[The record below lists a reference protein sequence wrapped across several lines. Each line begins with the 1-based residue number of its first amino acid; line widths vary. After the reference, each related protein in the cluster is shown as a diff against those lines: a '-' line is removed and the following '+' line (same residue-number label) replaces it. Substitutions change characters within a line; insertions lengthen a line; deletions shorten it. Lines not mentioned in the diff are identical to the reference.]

1 MSHEAPPLVSAR
13 PEDESRGARVARAW
27 CDLDQGSAFLASD
40 RDAIDAT
47 RSLRALVVDLLLTDR
62 DAPSRDLLHA
72 LGALGRIAAERGAS
86 PTFVASTLDR
96 LHAALDAVTSPPE
109 SHERADF
116 DFDSFAL
123 SGRAALV
130 ESYVLAKSTA
140 IVDEAMRAWEYPR
153 CVVPLRS
160 GVVAIAAG
168 HPVLDVEALTG
179 WAARVAHALAISGVR
194 RAIVTG
200 SDEAVATLVEA
211 LEMAGIE
218 RLQDDGRVDG
228 NATRTTR

>member
-109 SHERADF
+109 SLEHSDF
-116 DFDSFAL
+116 DAFAL

-140 IVDEAMRAWEYPR
+140 IVDDAMRAWEYPR

-168 HPVLDVEALTG
+168 HPVLDEEALTG

-218 RLQDDGRVDG
+218 RLQDDGGADG
-228 NATRTTR
+228 NLTRTTR